1 MNQMTKRIVGL
12 SLENSLYNKMEYETP
27 KICKVARENK
37 SRRTGT
43 GADKDMVCTPSSV
56 FGDDKKYVMVRIW

>member
-1 MNQMTKRIVGL
+1 MTKRLVDTNIEKIPH
-12 SLENSLYNKMEYETP
+12 SKMEYETP
-27 KICKVARENK
+27 KFFKAARENK

-43 GADKDMVCTPSSV
+43 GADKGVVCTASSL